1 MVVHGARI
9 MFWADNV
16 SVQESLVLWQ
26 DPIGT
31 SITPMLHRF
40 NLESNFLLNF
50 VKHLFIII
58 IADILPERAVH
69 DIFDSRGYTQG
80 NLISRTGPMCMFTY
94 AIRDTN
100 PEQNSI

>member
-1 MVVHGARI
+1 
-9 MFWADNV
+9 
-16 SVQESLVLWQ
+16 
-26 DPIGT
+26 
-31 SITPMLHRF
+31 MLHRF